1 MGSFWGRHGF
11 GTEPFPCFRV
21 AAAFAKPP
29 PCRYISE
36 PLAMDDRLLLVISTF
51 CFLLGFAYTMHALGA
66 RVYRASRL
74 NFFAILTGFLCQTG
88 FLYLRGQQVGRCPL
102 TSLFEVL
109 IFLTWSLVL
118 FYLLIGPAYRLSLL
132 GAFTSPLA
140 FGLQVV
146 ALLLV
151 KDTPVRVNLPVN
163 SWLELHAAISMVAY
177 GAFALAGVAGVM
189 YLAQERQLKTH
200 HIHSIFYHLPP
211 IRDLA
216 VANGRLIFTG
226 FALLAVGIA
235 AGFMVGNW
243 QSHASKVAWSVGVWA
258 LYGGII
264 GLSKGH
270 QLSPRRVAWLSVG
283 AFSVALITLSGI
295 SFITETGGR

>member
-1 MGSFWGRHGF
+1 M
-11 GTEPFPCFRV
+11 
-21 AAAFAKPP
+21 
-29 PCRYISE
+29 
-36 PLAMDDRLLLVISTF
+36 DRLLLVISTF
-51 CFLLGFAYTMHALGA
+51 CFLFGFAYTMHSLGA
-66 RVYRASRL
+66 RVYHPSRL
-74 NFFAILTGFLCQTG
+74 NFFAILTGFLCQTA

-102 TSLFEVL
+102 TSRFEVL

-118 FYLLIGPAYRLSLL
+118 FYLLIGPTYRLSLL

-140 FGLQVV
+140 FGLQVT
-146 ALLLV
+146 ALLVL
-151 KDTPVRVNLPVN
+151 KDVPSRVSVAVN
-163 SWLELHAAISMVAY
+163 PWMELHAAISMMAY

-226 FALLAVGIA
+226 FALLAVGIG

-243 QSHASKVAWSVGVWA
+243 QSHATKVAWSVGVWV
-258 LYGGII
+258 LYGAIFA
-264 GLSKGH
+264 LSKGH
-270 QLSPRRVAWLSVG
+270 RLSPRRMAWLSVA
-283 AFSVALITLSGI
+283 AFSLALVTLSGI
-295 SFITETGGR
+295 TFIAEPGGR

>member
-1 MGSFWGRHGF
+1 M
-11 GTEPFPCFRV
+11 
-21 AAAFAKPP
+21 
-29 PCRYISE
+29 
-36 PLAMDDRLLLVISTF
+36 DRLLLVISTF
-51 CFLLGFAYTMHALGA
+51 CFLFGFAYTMHALGA
-66 RVYRASRL
+66 RAYRASRL
-74 NFFAILTGFLCQTG
+74 NFFSILAGFLCQMA

-109 IFLTWSLVL
+109 IFLSWALVL

-140 FGLQVV
+140 FGLQVI
-146 ALLLV
+146 ALLLL
-151 KDTPVRVNLPVN
+151 KDAPVRVTAPVN
-163 SWLELHAAISMVAY
+163 PWMELHAAISILAY

-200 HIHSIFYHLPP
+200 HIHTIFYHLPP

-216 VANGRLIFTG
+216 VANGRLILTG
-226 FALLAVGIA
+226 VALLAVGIG

-243 QSHASKVAWSVGVWA
+243 ESHASKVAWSVGVWV
-258 LYGGII
+258 LYGAIV

-270 QLSPRRVAWLSVG
+270 RLSPRRVAWLSVA

-295 SFITETGGR
+295 SFVTEPGQP